1 MGVARVFFSLKLNS
15 ILAKCF
21 SLVLFAKKK
30 TFLEFERSMRM
41 GPVELVAS
49 LGGIFGLF
57 LGFSIVSFV
66 EILYWVVVKASRNML
81 RRKK

>member
-1 MGVARVFFSLKLNS
+1 
-15 ILAKCF
+15 
-21 SLVLFAKKK
+21 
-30 TFLEFERSMRM
+30 MRM

-57 LGFSIVSFV
+57 LGFGIVSFI